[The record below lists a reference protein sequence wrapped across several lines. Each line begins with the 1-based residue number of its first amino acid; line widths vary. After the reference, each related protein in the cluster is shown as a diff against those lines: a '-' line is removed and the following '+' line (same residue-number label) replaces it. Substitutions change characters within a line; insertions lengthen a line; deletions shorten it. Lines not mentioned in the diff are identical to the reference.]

1 MLDKKILIALLLFT
15 FESSVWAA
23 SKSTA
28 PEKPLNNEVAKK
40 PENIK
45 EQASENVFENI
56 AAGVKFEKLSSW
68 NYSSIQTWQD
78 RKLDVTIQDK
88 ELEKLIRERASVPI
102 FIALKYKE
110 PSDKM
115 NPALQLLVRP
125 IGGFAGMSPVE
136 IMNQNMKTMKTLMKE
151 FKIVKEPASVQIGG
165 LAAATASFS
174 MRVDFPSAE
183 KPSFPVS
190 KTWFVPSGKM
200 IYIIGASG
208 ILPEDSE
215 TEKEVDGM
223 VQTFVFAKKTN

>member
-1 MLDKKILIALLLFT
+1 MTSILMFLASIETSIWA
-15 FESSVWAA
+15 ESKG
-23 SKSTA
+23 KS
-28 PEKPLNNEVAKK
+28 PERTRNETG
-40 PENIK
+40 K
-45 EQASENVFENI
+45 EKSETQNLITNENVFENI
-56 AAGVKFEKLSSW
+56 AAGVKFEKLSGW